1 MRKALLLLTTMTLA
15 LLVAAGAA
23 LAQAPT
29 QHINQTLPVDFNLDD
44 TEGCSGELIHL
55 TGELHAVFHLTL
67 DDAGNVQHLATQF
80 TFANV
85 TGTGEV
91 SGGQYTV
98 PTTVTSTAHSNLG
111 GFPITGTEQSTS
123 TVIGQGQLPD
133 SRVHSL
139 LRYTLYE
146 DGFMT
151 VEVSQFRAEC
161 RNGSQ

>member
-1 MRKALLLLTTMTLA
+1 
-15 LLVAAGAA
+15 
-23 LAQAPT
+23 
-29 QHINQTLPVDFNLDD
+29 
-44 TEGCSGELIHL
+44 
-55 TGELHAVFHLTL
+55 VFHLTL

-85 TGTGEV
+85 KGTGAV
-91 SGGQYTV
+91 SGGTYTV
-98 PTTVTSTAHSNLG
+98 PTTVTSTSHSSSG

-123 TVIGQGQLPD
+123 NVIGQGQLPD

-161 RNGSQ
+161 RKGS